1 MPYFFWNSASWLD
14 GALCRRYLVGT
25 FNRIRVSILSG
36 GSLDDSEWHWAL
48 GLFTDGQFQVV
59 GAWRAEG
66 AATAGRIAAD
76 LHDRGIERI
85 DAVVADGGLV
95 AALQG
100 LNRNV
105 CARTASELA
114 VTGSVSP
121 RMRKAVIWTD
131 AAAQRVQTIISRALK
146 RHGPFVDHDAVAD
159 FLAQALQC
167 AERDL
172 LRHCG
177 RSTRPALSGASAAPS
192 MLARAA

>member
-1 MPYFFWNSASWLD
+1 MSYFIWESNQWLN
-14 GALCRRYLVGT
+14 GALCRRHLVGT
-25 FNRIRVSILSG
+25 FNKFGVPIMSKEA
-36 GSLDDSEWHWAL
+36 LDDSEWHWAL
-48 GLFTDGQFQVV
+48 GLVTDGQFQVV
-59 GAWRAEG
+59 GAWRAED
-66 AATAGRIAAD
+66 ASTAGRIAAD

-100 LNRNV
+100 LNCSV

-114 VTGSVSP
+114 VTGSVSL
-121 RMRKAVIWTD
+121 RMRRAVIWTD
-131 AAAQRVQTIISRALK
+131 AAAQRVQKIISRAVK

-159 FLAQALQC
+159 FLAQALQR

-177 RSTRPALSGASAAPS
+177 RSTRPALSDASAAPS